1 MTVYKLVNGQPVP
14 FTSDPIYFEEY
25 VQIVKGNNAKSGQP
39 NEMWRTKF
47 RSQMAKCARASILRA
62 TFPEA
67 VGAEQTAEEME
78 GREIHTDYEP
88 TVKDTR
94 NLAQKIAN
102 ERAGVADTTIK
113 TDETIE
119 TVDADLLPE
128 ETVQQTTTNNAA
140 VTIQDSLAA
149 AEVLARDAGKHE
161 VADALAQ
168 SAKNI
173 AKATAQDTMRL
184 VKTAAQYG
192 WPTARVVDF
201 IVQQYGLDS
210 KSWSKDITKDQVDEV
225 LAHIE
230 QNPRK

>member
-1 MTVYKLVNGQPVP
+1 MNQLLKTHV
-14 FTSDPIYFEEY
+14 I
-25 VQIVKGNNAKSGQP
+25 
-39 NEMWRTKF
+39 
-47 RSQMAKCARASILRA
+47 
-62 TFPEA
+62 
-67 VGAEQTAEEME
+67 
-78 GREIHTDYEP
+78 
-88 TVKDTR
+88 
-94 NLAQKIAN
+94 LAQKIAN